1 MLFKFLKK
9 KETSL
14 HKSKSFWSTFKNAYL
29 RQKNLK
35 KFWLNLDKKN
45 LSPEVVKI
53 TDLFMNSESYDWTS
67 KFWRHC
73 LINHYNHMANVSKDV
88 DPLDAILKSDYSGFS
103 FLDEFSISESLK
115 NNYGKLNLEVDLLKK
130 HKDLSSSQSLQ
141 YNMVL
146 LVLYEHMRHQE
157 IFKNYDKVR
166 TEIYKK
172 YNPYLNIENKIVT
185 QQSLISLLEYEKI
198 SSLVKDVKEPLKI
211 LELGAGYGRTA
222 NVILSLKPNTKYVIA
237 DLAPSVYFSK
247 KTLSD
252 TFKDKKIKSGFE
264 ITNQKEMI
272 KMFNEN
278 DILFI
283 FPHQLKFFEKK
294 TFNISLS
301 IGNLCE
307 MERKQIKNYMKIYE
321 NISNFL
327 YFKVW
332 EISGLPYSFNQ
343 YYSVHNKK
351 DYEIK
356 DSWIEHFKER
366 CVMPTNQFELGYEF
380 K

>member
-264 ITNQKEMI
+264 ITNQKEMM

-307 MERKQIKNYMKIYE
+307 MERKQIKNYMQIYE

>member
-53 TDLFMNSESYDWTS
+53 TDLFMNSESYNWTS

-73 LINHYNHMANVSKDV
+73 LINHYNHMANISKDV

-115 NNYGKLNLEVDLLKK
+115 KNYGKLNLEVDLLKK

-198 SSLVKDVKEPLKI
+198 FSLVKDVKEPLKI

-252 TFKDKKIKSGFE
+252 SFKDKKIKSGFE
-264 ITNQKEMI
+264 ITNQKEMM

-294 TFNISLS
+294 TFDISLS

-307 MERKQIKNYMKIYE
+307 MERKQIKNYMQIYE
-321 NISNFL
+321 SISNFL

>member
-73 LINHYNHMANVSKDV
+73 LINHYNHMANISKDV

-115 NNYGKLNLEVDLLKK
+115 KNYGKLNLEVDLLKK

-252 TFKDKKIKSGFE
+252 SFKDKKIKSGFE
-264 ITNQKEMI
+264 ITNQKEMM

-307 MERKQIKNYMKIYE
+307 MERKQIKNYMQIYE
-321 NISNFL
+321 SISNFL

>member
-1 MLFKFLKK
+1 
-9 KETSL
+9 
-14 HKSKSFWSTFKNAYL
+14 
-29 RQKNLK
+29 
-35 KFWLNLDKKN
+35 
-45 LSPEVVKI
+45 
-53 TDLFMNSESYDWTS
+53 
-67 KFWRHC
+67 
-73 LINHYNHMANVSKDV
+73 
-88 DPLDAILKSDYSGFS
+88 
-103 FLDEFSISESLK
+103 
-115 NNYGKLNLEVDLLKK
+115 
-130 HKDLSSSQSLQ
+130 
-141 YNMVL
+141 MVL

-198 SSLVKDVKEPLKI
+198 FSLVKDVKEPLKI

-294 TFNISLS
+294 TFDISLS

-307 MERKQIKNYMKIYE
+307 MERKQIKNYMQIYE

>member
-53 TDLFMNSESYDWTS
+53 TDLFMNSESYNWTS

-73 LINHYNHMANVSKDV
+73 LINHYNHMANISKDV

-115 NNYGKLNLEVDLLKK
+115 KNYGKLNLEVDLLKK

-252 TFKDKKIKSGFE
+252 SFKDKKIKSGFE
-264 ITNQKEMI
+264 ITNQKEMM

-294 TFNISLS
+294 TFDISLS

-307 MERKQIKNYMKIYE
+307 MERKQIKNYMQIYE
-321 NISNFL
+321 SISNFL

>member
-53 TDLFMNSESYDWTS
+53 TDLFMNSESYNWTS

-73 LINHYNHMANVSKDV
+73 LINHYNHMANISKDV

-115 NNYGKLNLEVDLLKK
+115 KNYGKLNLEVDLLKK

-198 SSLVKDVKEPLKI
+198 FSLVKDVKEPLKI

-252 TFKDKKIKSGFE
+252 SFKDKKIKSGFE
-264 ITNQKEMI
+264 ITNQKEMM

-307 MERKQIKNYMKIYE
+307 MERKQIKNYMQIYE
-321 NISNFL
+321 SISNFL

>member
-247 KTLSD
+247 KTLGDS
-252 TFKDKKIKSGFE
+252 FKDKKIKSGFE
-264 ITNQKEMI
+264 ITNQKAMM

>member
-29 RQKNLK
+29 RRKNLK
-35 KFWLNLDKKN
+35 KFWSNLNKEN
-45 LSPEVVKI
+45 LTPEVVEI
-53 TDLFMNSESYDWTS
+53 TNLFMNSESYNWTS

-73 LINHYNHMANVSKDV
+73 LINHYNHMANVSKTE
-88 DPLDAILKSDYSGFS
+88 DPLDAILRSDYSGFS
-103 FLDEFSISESLK
+103 FLDEYSISKSLDK
-115 NNYGKLNLEVDLLKK
+115 DYGKLSLEVDLLKK
-130 HKDLSSSQSLQ
+130 HKDLSKSQSLQ

-146 LVLYEHMRHQE
+146 LVLYEHIKNQE
-157 IFKNYDKVR
+157 IFKSYHKIR
-166 TEIYKK
+166 TDIYKK
-172 YNPYLNIENKIVT
+172 YNPFLSIDNKIVT

-198 SSLVKDVKEPLKI
+198 SSLVKKINTPLKI

-237 DLAPSVYFSK
+237 DLAPSIYFSK

-252 TFKDKKIKSGFE
+252 SFKDKKIKSGFK
-264 ITNQKEMI
+264 INNQEEM
-272 KMFNEN
+272 MNAFNEN

-283 FPHQLKFFEKK
+283 FPHQLKLFERK
-294 TFNISLS
+294 TFDISLS

-307 MERKQIKNYMKIYE
+307 MEKDQIVNYMKIYE
-321 NISNFL
+321 NLSKYL

-356 DSWIEHFKER
+356 DQWTEHFKER
-366 CVMPTNQFELGYEF
+366 CIMPTNQFELGYEF
-380 K
+380 N

>member
-53 TDLFMNSESYDWTS
+53 TNLFMNSESYNWTS

-73 LINHYNHMANVSKDV
+73 LINHYNHMANISKGV

-115 NNYGKLNLEVDLLKK
+115 KNYGKLNLEVDLLKK

-198 SSLVKDVKEPLKI
+198 FSLVKDVKEPLKI

-294 TFNISLS
+294 TFDISLS

-307 MERKQIKNYMKIYE
+307 MERKQIKNYMQIYE